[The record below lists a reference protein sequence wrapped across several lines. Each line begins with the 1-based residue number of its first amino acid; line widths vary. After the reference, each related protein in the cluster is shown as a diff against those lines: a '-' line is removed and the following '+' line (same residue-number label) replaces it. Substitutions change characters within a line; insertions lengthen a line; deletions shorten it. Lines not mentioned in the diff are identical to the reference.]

1 MQNSSGYWNSLK
13 KNKTIVEKNIKA
25 REEAFFF
32 YSSVSIRVQI
42 SLLVHGCSSPALL
55 GPWSMPTAPV
65 PCGCSLQCRR
75 KEGHVFMEEREEVNL
90 LLKKSELRASRKQ
103 QIHCLSLVKFARK
116 AQELFFFYSC
126 NQVLCRV
133 APLPWQLAEN
143 AARCLLLDVCSYF
156 HQVLNLNLVR
166 SGRGT
171 QPVLEFGG
179 FFLHPPHWYF
189 WSPAYNSPTKQLLTP
204 LERMQG
210 AEKKNVIKRPICLY
224 LYLNPGWSTSVRLC
238 KVP

>member
-1 MQNSSGYWNSLK
+1 MGNADCPGALWMQPAVQEEGGTRVYGREGGGESPLKEEWVKGFKEIADSLLIARKICK
-13 KNKTIVEKNIKA
+13 KSARIV
-25 REEAFFF
+25 FF
-32 YSSVSIRVQI
+32 YSR
-42 SLLVHGCSSPALL
+42 
-55 GPWSMPTAPV
+55 
-65 PCGCSLQCRR
+65 
-75 KEGHVFMEEREEVNL
+75 
-90 LLKKSELRASRKQ
+90 
-103 QIHCLSLVKFARK
+103 
-116 AQELFFFYSC
+116 

-156 HQVLNLNLVR
+156 HRVLNLNLVR

-171 QPVLEFGG
+171 QPVLGFGV
-179 FFLHPPHWYF
+179 FFCFPPHWCF
-189 WSPAYNSPTKQLLTP
+189 WSPAYNSPSKELFTP